1 MCWHTH
7 VIPAFKRLR
16 EEDCKFVASLSY
28 IVSESVSKKKKKEKL
43 GAGYGG
49 SHCNSIYSGGW
60 RSETILGKE
69 LARSHLK
76 Q

>member
-28 IVSESVSKKKKKEKL
+28 IVSESVSKKKKKKSWVL
-43 GAGYGG
+43 GMVAHIVIPSTQEDGG
-49 SHCNSIYSGGW
+49 LRPSWAKS
-60 RSETILGKE
+60 
-69 LARSHLK
+69 
-76 Q
+76 